1 MLFGIVE
8 RVGNVVGILGM
19 GGLGHL
25 GIQFAAKMGF
35 NTVAIGRARDKE
47 EELMKKLG
55 ARQYIDNKS
64 QNAVEELNELR
75 RSQSNTCNC
84 PQWKGDD

>member
-1 MLFGIVE
+1 MCAGITTYNAL
-8 RVGNVVGILGM
+8 RNSGARPGDVVGILGM

-25 GIQFAAKMGF
+25 GIQPTKFGF

-64 QNAVEELNELR
+64 QNAVEELNRLEE
-75 RSQSNTCNC
+75 
-84 PQWKGDD
+84 PK